1 MENRNKLP
9 LIPENTKILDITF
22 LKCLGKGTF
31 GEVYLSIRDGKNG
44 YFATKVLRKDK
55 MNKPSLKTR
64 LRTEIEILKKL
75 KHPNIYQ
82 LLDIKETP
90 TFYLLVTEYVN
101 GGSLS
106 DCLKKYIQTY
116 KKPFPESIVQHIM
129 RQIID
134 AFKYIHRNNI
144 MHRDIKLENI
154 MIHYDNVN
162 DKNNLNNLLRAKV
175 KIIDFG
181 LAIQGFG
188 KTVLGSPL
196 TMDPLILEKYK
207 KSLPSKICK
216 DLIYDQKVDI
226 WSIGVI
232 CYQMLIGKSVFD
244 AKTLGDL
251 VKKVEEGTYSV
262 PTSLSREIVS
272 FLNGMLQYKS
282 EKRLSA
288 ERLYNHP
295 FLTRNVREF
304 HKIDTKRV
312 SHKIDNKGL
321 NINVKKNTTIW
332 SIFNQADE
340 TKLLN
345 IQGEGDIDNLQLKKV
360 HSLEQSS
367 KIPSTLNSSGNGS
380 DYSVISNNS
389 SISNTHFVPKVEDY
403 HHNFNP
409 NAGNIG
415 NSFYGQNMHISNN
428 IQNPSNLQN
437 QNFRIQQQGYPL
449 AYTNTYPNN
458 RMNNNYN
465 LNQNISNSGS
475 QGNHG
480 INTGINNNGYNNSP
494 NNTVPMYND
503 ESNQQNVC
511 LIM

>member
-1 MENRNKLP
+1 MENKNKLP

-22 LKCLGKGTF
+22 LKRLGKGVF
-31 GEVYLSIRDGKNG
+31 GEVYLSIRDGRNG
-44 YFATKVLRKDK
+44 YFATKVIKK
-55 MNKPSLKTR
+55 EIMNKQSYKKNLKN
-64 LRTEIEILKKL
+64 EIEILKRL

-82 LLDIKETP
+82 LLEVKETP
-90 TFYLLVTEYVN
+90 TFYFLVTEYVN
-101 GGSLS
+101 GGCLS
-106 DCLKKYIQTY
+106 DYLKKYMQTY
-116 KKPFPESIVQHIM
+116 RQPFPESIVQHIM

-134 AFKYIHRNNI
+134 AFRYIHHNNI
-144 MHRDIKLENI
+144 MHRDVKLENI

-188 KTVLGSPL
+188 KTVAGSPL
-196 TMDPLILEKYK
+196 TMDPLILEKFN
-207 KSLPSKICK
+207 KSLTSKICK
-216 DLIYDQKVDI
+216 NLIYDQKADI

-244 AKTLGDL
+244 AKTLNDL

-262 PTSLSREIVS
+262 PTSLSREIIS

-288 ERLYNHP
+288 EKLYKHP
-295 FLTRNVREF
+295 FLTRDIREF
-304 HKIDTKRV
+304 HKIDIKRV

-345 IQGEGDIDNLQLKKV
+345 IKGEGDGDNLPLKKPY
-360 HSLEQSS
+360 SSDLSS

-380 DYSVISNNS
+380 VYSVISNNS
-389 SISNTHFVPKVEDY
+389 NISNTHFIPKVEDY

-415 NSFYGQNMHISNN
+415 NSFYGQNMRISNN

-437 QNFRIQQQGYPL
+437 QNFRIQQQASPL

-458 RMNNNYN
+458 RMNNNVN
-465 LNQNISNSGS
+465 LNQNIANSGN
-475 QGNHG
+475 QVNY
-480 INTGINNNGYNNSP
+480 GINNSGYNNSS
-494 NNTVPMYND
+494 NNNIPMNNE
-503 ESNQQNVC
+503 ESNQQDVC

>member
-1 MENRNKLP
+1 
-9 LIPENTKILDITF
+9 
-22 LKCLGKGTF
+22 
-31 GEVYLSIRDGKNG
+31 
-44 YFATKVLRKDK
+44 
-55 MNKPSLKTR
+55 
-64 LRTEIEILKKL
+64 
-75 KHPNIYQ
+75 
-82 LLDIKETP
+82 
-90 TFYLLVTEYVN
+90 
-101 GGSLS
+101 
-106 DCLKKYIQTY
+106 
-116 KKPFPESIVQHIM
+116 
-129 RQIID
+129 
-134 AFKYIHRNNI
+134 

-207 KSLPSKICK
+207 KSLSSKICNE
-216 DLIYDQKVDI
+216 LIYDQKVDI

-288 ERLYNHP
+288 ENLYNHP
-295 FLTRNVREF
+295 FLTRNIREF

-345 IQGEGDIDNLQLKKV
+345 IHGEGDGDNLQFKKV
-360 HSLEQSS
+360 HSMEQSS
-367 KIPSTLNSSGNGS
+367 NIASTLNSSGNGS
-380 DYSVISNNS
+380 GYSVISNNS
-389 SISNTHFVPKVEDY
+389 NISNTHFVPKVEDY
-403 HHNFNP
+403 HHTFNP

-437 QNFRIQQQGYPL
+437 QNFRNQQQAYPL

-458 RMNNNYN
+458 RMNNNFN
-465 LNQNISNSGS
+465 LNQNISNSGN
-475 QGNHG
+475 QGNYA

-494 NNTVPMYND
+494 NNTIPMNND

>member
-1 MENRNKLP
+1 MENKNKLP

-31 GEVYLSIRDGKNG
+31 GEVYLSLKDGRNG
-44 YFATKVLRKDK
+44 YFATKVIVKDK
-55 MNKPSLKTR
+55 MKKQSYKNLLKN
-64 LRTEIEILKKL
+64 EIEILKKL

-82 LLDIKETP
+82 LLEVKETP
-90 TFYLLVTEYVN
+90 NFYILVTEYVN
-101 GGSLS
+101 GGCLS
-106 DCLKKYIQTY
+106 DCLKKFIQTY
-116 KKPFPESIVQHIM
+116 KQPFPESIVQHIM

-134 AFKYIHRNNI
+134 AFRYIHHNNI
-144 MHRDIKLENI
+144 MHRDVKLENI

-196 TMDPLILEKYK
+196 TMDPLILDKYK
-207 KSLPSKICK
+207 KSFTSKICK
-216 DLIYDQKVDI
+216 DLIYDQKADI
-226 WSIGVI
+226 WSLGVI

-244 AKTLGDL
+244 AKTLKDL
-251 VKKVEEGTYSV
+251 VKKVEEGTYTV
-262 PTSLSREIVS
+262 PTSLSKEIVS

-288 ERLYNHP
+288 EKLYNHP
-295 FLTRNVREF
+295 FLTRNIREF

-345 IQGEGDIDNLQLKKV
+345 IQGEGDGDNLQLKKAYSV
-360 HSLEQSS
+360 DQSS
-367 KIPSTLNSSGNGS
+367 NISSTLNSSGNGS
-380 DYSVISNNS
+380 VYSVISNNS
-389 SISNTHFVPKVEDY
+389 NISNTHFTPKVEEY

-409 NAGNIG
+409 NAMNIG

-437 QNFRIQQQGYPL
+437 QNFRIQQQASPL
-449 AYTNTYPNN
+449 VYTNTFPNN
-458 RMNNNYN
+458 RMNNNVN
-465 LNQNISNSGS
+465 LNQNIANP
-475 QGNHG
+475 GNQ
-480 INTGINNNGYNNSP
+480 INYGINNNGINNSS
-494 NNTVPMYND
+494 NNNIPMNND
-503 ESNQQNVC
+503 ETNQQGVC